1 MTQRLSISLS
11 IRGTACGGLHTPSLW
26 GALTG
31 VVARRNAVTGFNKQV
46 CYVTDRTFCG
56 GLSPASSLA
65 ATSAVRA
72 RRSVPQTRSTADSEY
87 CGLGLRTR
95 SAAGSPG
102 NRRLPRADESSSA
115 GSQLSPR
122 GRAGARRGRRSGIRH
137 AAPPCRRGVGLRVR
151 RDPRDPA
158 RRGRCRTVVRRPAGP
173 PAHSAV
179 GGPAA
184 PPVVLAHSLG
194 DGGRLFRRA
203 QGPFARANLR
213 RSEESQ

>member
-1 MTQRLSISLS
+1 MLLIEHFAADS
-11 IRGTACGGLHTPSLW
+11 H
-26 GALTG
+26 
-31 VVARRNAVTGFNKQV
+31 RR
-46 CYVTDRTFCG
+46 
-56 GLSPASSLA
+56 
-65 ATSAVRA
+65 
-72 RRSVPQTRSTADSEY
+72 RRSQQPLPCGPGAQYRRLGVLRTRSTADSEY
-87 CGLGLRTR
+87 SRLRGLRTR
-95 SAAGSPG
+95 SAADSHCGLGALRTRSTADSDYG
-102 NRRLPRADESSSA
+102 LGALRARRAIDDCLELTSRHRQAASSRRA
-115 GSQLSPR
+115 
-122 GRAGARRGRRSGIRH
+122 AGARRGRRSGIRH

-158 RRGRCRTVVRRPAGP
+158 RRGRCRTVVRRPAGR